1 MTIKCY
7 VDDGRKV
14 SLLVPLLIAMRQFLS
29 TYMYVLLVDMEPLT
43 LILLFG
49 YFSRISYYRDKKKC
63 HIELNRSR

>member
-43 LILLFG
+43 LIFLFPE
-49 YFSRISYYRDKKKC
+49 Y
-63 HIELNRSR
+63 HITEITKSVL